1 MLKYIL
7 VFAGLLYGGF
17 IIAQAPKA
25 RITEEKRTLKTY
37 PFSDPDPLPILTS
50 NPKIYPYHRFDGYS
64 LEGQPQDWKTVKLE
78 NEFVEVYVLPEVGG
92 KVWGAIEKST
102 GEEFIYRNEVMK
114 FRNIAMRGP
123 WTSGGIEFNFGIIGH
138 HPGTATPVDYII
150 QEEADG
156 SVSCIVGNIDLP
168 SRTQWRVKI
177 RLPKDK
183 AYFETAAT
191 WYNPTPLQQAYYNWM
206 TAAAAARQDL
216 EFFTPGNQYL
226 EHSGKPMPWPYDN
239 KARHLAAYKE
249 NNFGPSKSYHVV
261 GKEHDFFGGYF
272 HDSKFGFGH
281 WAEYEEMPGQKL
293 WLWALSRSGGI
304 WEDLLTD
311 TDGQYIEF
319 QAGRLLVQ
327 YSPGGDDNPVTQ
339 ANFPPYTTDQWTE
352 RWFPIKEIGG
362 LSEVSEQAVL
372 HLSAAGSQLQ
382 LQVGI
387 NALSQTKGSLQVRAN
402 GKLKYEE
409 AIDLAPMEVYNK
421 TLPIRASAVESV
433 SIKEMD
439 LHLSMQADSLTLNRP
454 FLSPAPSAAP
464 SRSAEQSYLAG
475 MEDMKFRLFT
485 QAIQHFED
493 CLEMEPRHLD
503 AYCQLAELHYRKGD
517 YKQGLAY
524 AQQALRW
531 DTYHPQANYMAG
543 VIYRAKGDFVNAKE
557 SLAWAARS
565 MAFRSAAYGQMAEI
579 YLQEKDITRAG
590 TYAKKSLDFN
600 RYNINALQVLA
611 IQQRRSDQLKAA
623 QETLQQ
629 LRAVDPLNHLAFFEA
644 YLLDKTAANRQA
656 FLDRHRSEFPVQ
668 TFLELAIDYHN
679 KGQAASALEVLALTP
694 KHPLIQLWQAYLQG
708 NDQLSA
714 ITTAS
719 SEFVFPF
726 RRETIDVL
734 EWATQQSSHWKL
746 KYYLALNYWGKERE
760 KEAAALL
767 QACGNEADFAP
778 FYLSRAH
785 LLEQQQGTDPWAD
798 LQRASLLSP
807 TDWRIQRSISKYL
820 QAKGKTSEALAFAQ
834 KAYQQHPANNA
845 IGMDY
850 ARLLIASQAYENS
863 IKVLKTQHVLP
874 FEGASEGRKLFE
886 QAHLGAAL
894 QQIKQ
899 KQYQPAISL
908 LKTSKE
914 WPEQLGV
921 GKPYDTEER
930 MSDFLLALCHEK
942 LGDQSKSK
950 ALYEAIVKQSKNQ
963 LDRVTPLHLLGLL
976 SAQKIYDDSAA
987 KRLLQALHNEN
998 FDHQPIGKWVS
1009 ATFNHDTQALAQLQY
1024 QQPQLLH
1031 STDMKLLSQIV
1042 GLLKS

>member
-7 VFAGLLYGGF
+7 VFVGLLSLGSL
-17 IIAQAPKA
+17 IAQAPNA
-25 RITEEKRTLKTY
+25 SITEEKRTLKTY

-64 LEGQPQDWKTVKLE
+64 LEGKPQDWKTVKLE

-92 KVWGAIEKST
+92 KVWGALEKST

-138 HPGTATPVDYII
+138 HPGTATPVDYIL

-239 KARHLAAYKE
+239 KARNLAAYKE

-272 HDSKFGFGH
+272 HDRQFGFGH

-319 QAGRLLVQ
+319 QAGRLHVQ
-327 YSPGGDDNPVTQ
+327 YSPGGDENPVTQ

-352 RWFPIKEIGG
+352 RWFPVKKIGG

-372 HLSAAGSQLQ
+372 HLRADGER
-382 LQVGI
+382 LQVGV
-387 NALSQTKGSLQVRAN
+387 NALSHTKGTLQVRSK
-402 GKLKYEE
+402 GKISYEE
-409 AIDLAPMEVYNK
+409 ALDLAPMEVYSK
-421 TLPIRASAVESV
+421 TLPIQVSAVESV

-439 LHLSMQADSLTLNRP
+439 LYLSMQPDSLSLDRP
-454 FLSPAPSAAP
+454 FLSPTTSAAP
-464 SRSAEQSYLAG
+464 TQSAEKSYLAG

-485 QAIQHFED
+485 KAIQHFKD
-493 CLEMEPRHLD
+493 CLDMEPQHLN
-503 AYCQLAELHYRKGD
+503 AHCQLAELYYRKGD
-517 YKQGLAY
+517 YKQGLAH
-524 AQQALRW
+524 ARQALSW

-579 YLQEKDITRAG
+579 YLQEKDLVRAG
-590 TYAKKSLDFN
+590 TYAQKSLDFN

-611 IQQRRSDQLKAA
+611 IQQRKSDKRQAALQTLDQLR
-623 QETLQQ
+623 E
-629 LRAVDPLNHLAFFEA
+629 VDPLNHLAFFEA
-644 YLLDKTAANRQA
+644 YLLDKSAANKQA

-679 KGQAASALEVLALTP
+679 KGQASNALDVLALAP
-694 KHPLIQLWQAYLQG
+694 QHPLVQLWQAYLKG
-708 NDQLSA
+708 DPQLEAVTGAPSA
-714 ITTAS
+714 
-719 SEFVFPF
+719 FVFPF
-726 RRETIDVL
+726 RRETIDAL

-746 KYYLALNYWGKERE
+746 KYYLALNYWGKERPT
-760 KEAAALL
+760 EAAALL
-767 QACGNEADFAP
+767 QACGSEPDFAP

-785 LLEQQQGTDPWAD
+785 LLEQQQGTDAWAD
-798 LQRASLLSP
+798 LQKAALLNPS
-807 TDWRIQRSISKYL
+807 DWRIQRSISSYL
-820 QAKGKTSEALAFAQ
+820 QAKGKTKEALAFAK
-834 KAYQQHPANNA
+834 KAYQQYPDNNA

-850 ARLLIASQAYENS
+850 ARLLIATQQYDNS
-863 IKVLKTQHVLP
+863 IKVLKAQQVLP
-874 FEGASEGRKLFE
+874 FEGASEGRKLYE

-894 QQIKQ
+894 DKIKQ
-899 KQYQPAISL
+899 KQYQPAVSL
-908 LKTSKE
+908 LQTSKE

-930 MSDFLLALCHEK
+930 MSDFLLAFCHQQ
-942 LGDQSKSK
+942 LGDETKSK
-950 ALYEAIVKQSKNQ
+950 ALYQSVVGLSKNQ
-963 LDRVTPLHLLGLL
+963 LDRVTPLHLLGLI
-976 SAQKIYDDSAA
+976 SAQKAYDDSSANQ
-987 KRLLQALHNEN
+987 LLKALHHES
-998 FDHQPIGKWVS
+998 FDNQPIGKWVS
-1009 ATFNHDTQALAQLQY
+1009 ATFKNDARTLAQLQY
-1024 QQPQLLH
+1024 QHPQLLS

-1042 GLLKS
+1042 RLVALK